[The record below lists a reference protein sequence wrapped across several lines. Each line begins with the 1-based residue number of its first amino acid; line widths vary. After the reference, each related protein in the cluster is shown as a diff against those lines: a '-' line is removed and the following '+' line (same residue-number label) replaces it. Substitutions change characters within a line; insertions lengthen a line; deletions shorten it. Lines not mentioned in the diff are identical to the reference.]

1 MLWRFKNTE
10 KVCNIQIM
18 RIKVDKINEI
28 KYVVNYLKKEQ
39 TFTINRYLIINI
51 VIKNNIPFAMQQE
64 MKW

>member
-1 MLWRFKNTE
+1 MEEIVMLWRFKNTE

-51 VIKNNIPFAMQQE
+51 VIKNNIPFAM
-64 MKW
+64 

>member
-51 VIKNNIPFAMQQE
+51 VIKNNIPFAM
-64 MKW
+64 